1 MPMALKRMRGQQEQQ
16 ADSGEGQKAENTH
29 SPDNKSKWLVNY
41 REQLYRLS
49 YYTGIQFLRSVK
61 RLRRRIKGYTWD
73 IQDWLLEQSAETRER
88 IAYAKK
94 SARRTLE
101 RELYAPVRAFRVR
114 VLQLRKEYDSAKTQ
128 GDEKVQSFFAAT
140 RKELWQETKKFLGTT
155 INYVAPLGAA
165 ALLFVTITTV
175 GGLSFGLKVE
185 YNNKELGYIRSEAD
199 FEVAQTEMR
208 KRIIYE
214 DYIQPEDAVPRFT
227 LAIVRD
233 KDILSTNDLTDLLIE
248 SSGNELQEAYGL
260 YIDNQFMG
268 ATSDGDGLLENLNA
282 RLEAYSTGAKD
293 EKVSFV
299 KDVQVREGLY
309 PVSSIV
315 DLNNIDSQLNQD
327 EAEER
332 IYTVQKG
339 DAPTLIAQKYDMR
352 YSDLKEL
359 NPNIETELFIGQE
372 VLISRSVPFL
382 GVQVTKTV
390 TETEEIPYEIEQ
402 ITDNSY
408 NEGYTKISVKGETGE
423 KEVTSQITYVDG
435 VEVERVI
442 LDSRVT
448 KEPVT
453 QEVLVGGNKPLSYI
467 PTSGGTSNGGFIWPV
482 GGNGGYVS
490 CGIWGYYNH
499 TGVDIASQAGT
510 PIYASAAG
518 RVVVAQYWGGAYGH
532 YVKID
537 HGNGLYT
544 LYAHNS
550 KLYVNVGDYVEQGQ
564 LIAAMGRTGRAT
576 GNHCH
581 FEIISNGRYL
591 DPLDYIG

>member
-1 MPMALKRMRGQQEQQ
+1 MPMALKFVRGQGDGQ
-16 ADSGEGQKAENTH
+16 AESGEGQKADNTH

-41 REQLYRLS
+41 KDRLYRLS
-49 YYTGIQFLRSVK
+49 YYTGVQLMRFGK
-61 RLRRRIKGYTWD
+61 RIRRHAVAAVLD
-73 IQDWLLEQSAETRER
+73 AQDWLLEQSAETRER
-88 IAYAKK
+88 AAYARI
-94 SARRTLE
+94 SLRRTLE
-101 RELYAPVRAFRVR
+101 QEFFSPVRAFRAR
-114 VLQLRKEYDSAKTQ
+114 VKELRAEYDSAKSQ
-128 GDEKVQSFFAAT
+128 GGDQMESFLAAT
-140 RKELWQETKKFLGTT
+140 SQELWAETRKVLGITF
-155 INYVAPLGAA
+155 NYVAPLGAA

-175 GGLSFGLKVE
+175 NSFSFGLKVE
-185 YNNKELGYIRSEAD
+185 YNSKVVGYVRSEAD
-199 FEVAQTEMR
+199 FEVAQAEMK

-227 LAIVRD
+227 MAIVND
-233 KDILSTNDLTDLLIE
+233 KDIISTNDLTDRLIE

-268 ATSDGDGLLENLNA
+268 ATTDGDSLLENLNA
-282 RLEAYSTGAKD
+282 RLEEYSTGAKD

-309 PVSSIV
+309 PLTSIV
-315 DLNNIDSQLNQD
+315 DLRNIESELDKD
-327 EAEER
+327 ESEER

-359 NPNIETELFIGQE
+359 NPEIETELFVGQE

-390 TETEEIPYEIEQ
+390 TETEDIPYEIEQ
-402 ITDNSY
+402 VTDNSY
-408 NEGYTKISVKGETGE
+408 NEGFTKVSVKGQTGE

-435 VEVERVI
+435 VETERIV
-442 LDSRVT
+442 LDSRVV

-453 QEVLVGGNKPLSYI
+453 QKVIVGGNKPLSYI
-467 PTSGGTSNGGFIWPV
+467 PTSGGTNNGGFIWPV

-490 CGIWGYYNH
+490 CRIWGYSGH
-499 TGVDIASQAGT
+499 TGVDIASQPGT
-510 PIYASAAG
+510 PIYAAAAG
-518 RVVVAQYWGGAYGH
+518 QVVTAQYWGGAYGH
-532 YVKID
+532 YVKIG

-550 KLYVNVGDYVEQGQ
+550 KLYVNPGDYVEQGQ

-581 FEIISNGRYL
+581 FEIINNGRYL
-591 DPLDYIG
+591 DPLQYVG

>member
-1 MPMALKRMRGQQEQQ
+1 M
-16 ADSGEGQKAENTH
+16 
-29 SPDNKSKWLVNY
+29 V
-41 REQLYRLS
+41 
-49 YYTGIQFLRSVK
+49 
-61 RLRRRIKGYTWD
+61 GY
-73 IQDWLLEQSAETRER
+73 
-88 IAYAKK
+88 
-94 SARRTLE
+94 
-101 RELYAPVRAFRVR
+101 V
-114 VLQLRKEYDSAKTQ
+114 
-128 GDEKVQSFFAAT
+128 
-140 RKELWQETKKFLGTT
+140 
-155 INYVAPLGAA
+155 
-165 ALLFVTITTV
+165 
-175 GGLSFGLKVE
+175 
-185 YNNKELGYIRSEAD
+185 RSEAD
-199 FEVAQTEMR
+199 FEVAQAEMK

-227 LAIVRD
+227 MAIVND
-233 KDILSTNDLTDLLIE
+233 KDIISTNDLTDRLIE

-268 ATSDGDGLLENLNA
+268 ATTDGDSLLENLNA
-282 RLEAYSTGAKD
+282 RLEEYSTGAKD

-309 PVSSIV
+309 PLTSIV
-315 DLNNIDSQLNQD
+315 DLRNIESELDKD
-327 EAEER
+327 ESEER

-359 NPNIETELFIGQE
+359 NPEIETELFVGQE

-390 TETEEIPYEIEQ
+390 TETEDIPYEIEQ
-402 ITDNSY
+402 VTDNSY
-408 NEGYTKISVKGETGE
+408 NEGFTKVSVKGQTGE

-435 VEVERVI
+435 VETERIV
-442 LDSRVT
+442 LDSRVV

-453 QEVLVGGNKPLSYI
+453 QKVIVGGNKPLSYI
-467 PTSGGTSNGGFIWPV
+467 PTSGGTNNGGFIWPV

-490 CGIWGYYNH
+490 CRIWGYSGH
-499 TGVDIASQAGT
+499 TGVDIASQPGT
-510 PIYASAAG
+510 PIYAAAAG
-518 RVVVAQYWGGAYGH
+518 QVVTAQYWGGAYGH
-532 YVKID
+532 YVKIS

-550 KLYVNVGDYVEQGQ
+550 KLYVNPGDYVEQGQ

-581 FEIISNGRYL
+581 FEIINNGRYL
-591 DPLDYIG
+591 DPLQYVG